1 MTAISI
7 PFWSAAACAKTGAES
22 TDESAI
28 ADATSKELIGFMMN
42 SLREILESEVKSDR
56 WTAFKMFDQVVFLTT
71 VTWPFMP
78 AS

>member
-1 MTAISI
+1 MPAISI
-7 PFWSAAACAKTGAES
+7 QFWSAAACAKTGAES

-56 WTAFKMFDQVVFLTT
+56 WAANKMLDQVDFLTT